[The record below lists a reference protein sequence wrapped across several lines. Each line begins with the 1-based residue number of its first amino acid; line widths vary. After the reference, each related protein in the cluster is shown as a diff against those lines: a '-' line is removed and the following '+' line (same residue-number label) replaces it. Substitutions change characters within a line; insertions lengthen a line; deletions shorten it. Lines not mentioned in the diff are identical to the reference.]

1 MTAHLPE
8 ANSSLAAEKIF
19 LSNVHRDKVDN
30 TSVPDKV
37 FLRRKATEH
46 LSSLR
51 VLDLYAGENV
61 MWSHFDTERYYGI
74 EIIKGKGENLHGD
87 CKKIIDSLDLSGFN
101 VIDCDSYGIPFDV
114 LLKIFSNKTLK
125 KDTVIVYAAISNR
138 LSGVSKECLK
148 MFCLERMYK
157 KAQVLIAEKA
167 IELFYAMLE
176 KHGIKVVHYYKIND
190 NFEKHYGYFIA

>member
-1 MTAHLPE
+1 MTAHLLEPD
-8 ANSSLAAEKIF
+8 KIF
-19 LSNVHRDKVDN
+19 LSNVHQDKVDN

-74 EIIKGKGENLHGD
+74 EIIKGKGRNLHGD
-87 CKKIIDSLDLSGFN
+87 NKKIIDSLDLSNFN

-114 LLKIFSNKTLK
+114 LLKIINNKTLQK
-125 KDTVIVYAAISNR
+125 GTVIVYAAISNR

-148 MFCLERMYK
+148 MFGLEQMYK
-157 KAQVLIAEKA
+157 QAQVLIAEKA

-176 KHGIKVVHYYKIND
+176 KHGVNVVHYYRIDD

>member
-1 MTAHLPE
+1 MTAHL
-8 ANSSLAAEKIF
+8 
-19 LSNVHRDKVDN
+19 SNVHQDKVDN

-74 EIIKGKGENLHGD
+74 EIIKGKGKNLHGD
-87 CKKIIDSLDLSGFN
+87 NKKIIDSLDLSGFN

-114 LLKIFSNKTLK
+114 LLKIFNNKTLQK
-125 KDTVIVYAAISNR
+125 GTVIVYTAISSK

-148 MFCLERMYK
+148 MFGLEQMYK
-157 KAQVLIAEKA
+157 KTQALIAERA

-176 KHGIKVVHYYKIND
+176 KHGVNVVHCYGID
-190 NFEKHYGYFIA
+190 ANFEKHYGYFIVD

>member
-1 MTAHLPE
+1 LSKVSDG
-8 ANSSLAAEKIF
+8 NQSEKLF

-46 LSSLR
+46 LSSLQ

-74 EIIKGKGENLHGD
+74 EIIKGKGKNLNGD
-87 CKKIIDSLDLSGFN
+87 CKKIISSLDLSGFN

-114 LLKIFSNKTLK
+114 ILKIFANKTLK
-125 KDTVIVYAAISNR
+125 KGIVIVYAAISNR

-148 MFCLERMYK
+148 MFNLERMYQK
-157 KAQVLIAEKA
+157 TQVLITEKA

-176 KHGIKVVHYYKIND
+176 KQGVNVVHYYRIDD